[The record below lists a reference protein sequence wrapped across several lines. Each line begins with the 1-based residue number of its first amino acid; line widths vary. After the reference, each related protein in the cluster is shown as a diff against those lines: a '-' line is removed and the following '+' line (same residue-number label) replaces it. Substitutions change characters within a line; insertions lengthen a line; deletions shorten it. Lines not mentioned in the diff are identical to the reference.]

1 MGKNFSFPF
10 LIYFKLNK
18 LIFQLIMISMIKSV
32 LLWLISGLYIKIP
45 PIVIHYNYFIL
56 QNLPKSSQTHSKII
70 IKEVPVNCEKI
81 IEKRS
86 ETTFISY
93 RRENCSMML
102 NQFWNRYHVERSS
115 WR

>member
-1 MGKNFSFPF
+1 
-10 LIYFKLNK
+10 
-18 LIFQLIMISMIKSV
+18 MISMIKSV

-45 PIVIHYNYFIL
+45 PIVIRYNYFIL
-56 QNLPKSSQTHSKII
+56 QNSPKSSQTHSKII